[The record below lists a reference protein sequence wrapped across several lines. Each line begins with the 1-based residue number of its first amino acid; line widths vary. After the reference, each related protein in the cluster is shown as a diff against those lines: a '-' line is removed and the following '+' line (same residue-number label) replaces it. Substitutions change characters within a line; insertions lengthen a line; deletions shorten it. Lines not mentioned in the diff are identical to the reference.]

1 MSYWKIV
8 IKGKLRM
15 WKEAFIIWLAWR
27 LPRRL
32 IYWCAI
38 RVAAEGSV
46 ENPQTAMPE
55 LTAMDALHS
64 WDPN

>member
-1 MSYWKIV
+1 M
-8 IKGKLRM
+8 
-15 WKEAFIIWLAWR
+15 KENIIIWLAWH

-46 ENPQTAMPE
+46 EHPQTAMPE